1 MKLCDDFFARR
12 TAVSLYTTFD
22 AAKLDF
28 SGQMLPVV
36 LSSD

>member
-1 MKLCDDFFARR
+1 MKLCGDFFAGR
-12 TAVSLYTTFD
+12 TAASLYTTFD

-28 SGQMLPVV
+28 SEQMLPVV